1 MRTLAL
7 SCLLALAVP
16 LAACDPAG
24 QTLVVRTKANGQWQ
38 VDARARIGGGIAV
51 FECLHSASN
60 RCYYTLF
67 GKGCASGGEDSTQC
81 SARLLEHF
89 SLAVDSS
96 RAIEGLDDFRLCVSH
111 RPGQVRPDCSLEDD
125 AEAVAH
131 L

>member
-16 LAACDPAG
+16 LAACDHAG

-67 GKGCASGGEDSTQC
+67 GRGCASGGEDSTQC

-96 RAIEGLDDFRLCVSH
+96 RALEGLSDFRLCVSH
-111 RPGQVRPDCSLEDD
+111 RPGQLRPDCSLEDD
-125 AEAVAH
+125 ATAVAN

>member
-1 MRTLAL
+1 MRNLAL
-7 SCLLALAVP
+7 SCLLAL

-24 QTLVVRTKANGQWQ
+24 QTFAIRAKADGVWQ
-38 VDARARIGGGIAV
+38 IDARARVGGGIAE

-67 GKGCASGGEDSTQC
+67 GRGCASAGEDSTQC
-81 SARLLEHF
+81 SAKVLEHF

-96 RAIEGLDDFRLCVSH
+96 RALKGLSDFRLCVSH
-111 RPGQVRPDCSLEDD
+111 RPGQVRPDCSLEGDTGTI
-125 AEAVAH
+125 AG

>member
-38 VDARARIGGGIAV
+38 VDARARIGGGVAV

-67 GKGCASGGEDSTQC
+67 GRGCASAGEDSTQC
-81 SARLLEHF
+81 SAKVLEHF

-96 RAIEGLDDFRLCVSH
+96 RALKGLSDFRLCVSH
-111 RPGQVRPDCSLEDD
+111 RPGQVRPDCSLEGDTGTI
-125 AEAVAH
+125 AG

>member
-1 MRTLAL
+1 MRPLAL
-7 SCLLALAVP
+7 SCLLAIAVP

-24 QTLVVRTKANGQWQ
+24 QTLVVRTKVNGQWQ

-111 RPGQVRPDCSLEDD
+111 RPGQVRPDCRLDTD
-125 AEAVAH
+125 AGAVAG